1 MRCNYN
7 NLCKKPIFSKSLCLC
22 RNHLILT
29 HNNSI
34 IKIQKIFRAYKTR
47 KKINNIYKK
56 LPRDIQDIILH
67 YINLPIYYTNYYKK
81 IRNIVNK
88 KTKDLLYYDYT
99 SDNKLSI
106 DYISNCF
113 YYINKYHLIMNINEI
128 KILFVLNDD
137 LRFIVNNYIYNY
149 INQQLDI
156 SIWNN
161 NVLTEIINFE
171 NNSFDK
177 MIILYN
183 RINNFNDIYNYYY
196 FITQNNSIM

>member
-1 MRCNYN
+1 MICNYN
-7 NLCKKPIFSKSLCLC
+7 NLCKKTVFSKSICLC
-22 RNHLILT
+22 CNHLILT

-56 LPRDIQDIILH
+56 LPKDIQNIILH

-81 IRNIVNK
+81 IRNIINK

-99 SDNKLSI
+99 SNNKLSI

-113 YYINKYHLIMNINEI
+113 YYINKYHVIMDINEI
-128 KILFVLNDD
+128 KILFVLNED
-137 LRFIVNNYIYNY
+137 LRFIVNNFIYNY
-149 INQQLDI
+149 INHQVDI

-177 MIILYN
+177 MINLYN
-183 RINNFNDIYNYYY
+183 RINNFNNIYNYYY
-196 FITQNNSIM
+196 SIVQNRSII

>member
-7 NLCKKPIFSKSLCLC
+7 NFCNKPIFSKSLCLC
-22 RNHLILT
+22 CNHLILT

-34 IKIQKIFRAYKTR
+34 LNIQKTFRGYKTR
-47 KKINNIYKK
+47 KKIKNIYIK
-56 LPRDIQDIILH
+56 LPSDIQNIILY
-67 YINLPIYYTNYYKK
+67 YINLPIYYLNYYKK

-88 KTKDLLYYDYT
+88 KTKELLYYDYT

-106 DYISNCF
+106 DYISKCF
-113 YYINKYHLIMNINEI
+113 YYINKYCRVMNINEI
-128 KILFVLNDD
+128 KILFVLNDE
-137 LRFIVNNYIYNY
+137 LRCIVNNYIYNY
-149 INQQLDI
+149 INHQVDI

-177 MIILYN
+177 MIVLYN

-196 FITQNNSIM
+196 SITQNKSIM

>member
-1 MRCNYN
+1 
-7 NLCKKPIFSKSLCLC
+7 
-22 RNHLILT
+22 
-29 HNNSI
+29 
-34 IKIQKIFRAYKTR
+34 
-47 KKINNIYKK
+47 
-56 LPRDIQDIILH
+56 
-67 YINLPIYYTNYYKK
+67 
-81 IRNIVNK
+81 
-88 KTKDLLYYDYT
+88 
-99 SDNKLSI
+99 
-106 DYISNCF
+106 
-113 YYINKYHLIMNINEI
+113 MNINEI

>member
-34 IKIQKIFRAYKTR
+34 IKIQKIFRAYKRR

-149 INQQLDI
+149 INHQVDI

-196 FITQNNSIM
+196 FITQNKSIM

>member
-34 IKIQKIFRAYKTR
+34 IKIQKIFKAYKTR

-56 LPRDIQDIILH
+56 LPSDIQYIILY
-67 YINLPIYYTNYYKK
+67 YINLPIYYNNYYKK

-88 KTKDLLYYDYT
+88 KTKELLYYDYT

-106 DYISNCF
+106 DYISKCF

-149 INQQLDI
+149 INHQVDI
-156 SIWNN
+156 SVWNN

>member
-7 NLCKKPIFSKSLCLC
+7 NFCNKPIFSKSLCLC
-22 RNHLILT
+22 CNHLILT

-34 IKIQKIFRAYKTR
+34 INIQKIFRAYKTR

-149 INQQLDI
+149 INHQVDI

-196 FITQNNSIM
+196 FITQNKSIM

>member
-7 NLCKKPIFSKSLCLC
+7 NFCNKPIFSKSLCLC

-34 IKIQKIFRAYKTR
+34 IKIQKIFRAYKRR

-149 INQQLDI
+149 INHQIDI

-196 FITQNNSIM
+196 FITQNKSIM

>member
-7 NLCKKPIFSKSLCLC
+7 NFCNKPIFSKSLCLC
-22 RNHLILT
+22 CNHLILT

-34 IKIQKIFRAYKTR
+34 LNIQKTFRGYKTR
-47 KKINNIYKK
+47 KKIKNIYIK
-56 LPRDIQDIILH
+56 LPSDIQNIILY
-67 YINLPIYYTNYYKK
+67 YINLPIYYLNYYKK

-88 KTKDLLYYDYT
+88 KTKELLYYDYT

-106 DYISNCF
+106 DYISKCF
-113 YYINKYHLIMNINEI
+113 YYINKYCRVMNINEI

-149 INQQLDI
+149 INHQVDI

-161 NVLTEIINFE
+161 NVLAEIINFE

-177 MIILYN
+177 MIVLYN

-196 FITQNNSIM
+196 SITQNKSIM

>member
-56 LPRDIQDIILH
+56 LPSDIQYIILY
-67 YINLPIYYTNYYKK
+67 YINLPIYYNNYYKK

-128 KILFVLNDD
+128 KILFVMNED
-137 LRFIVNNYIYNY
+137 LRFIVNNFIYNY
-149 INQQLDI
+149 INHQVDI

-196 FITQNNSIM
+196 SIIQNRSII

>member
-1 MRCNYN
+1 MTCNYN
-7 NLCKKPIFSKSLCLC
+7 NFCNKPIFSKSLCLC
-22 RNHLILT
+22 CNHLILT

-34 IKIQKIFRAYKTR
+34 LNIQKTFRGYKTR
-47 KKINNIYKK
+47 KKIKNIYIK
-56 LPRDIQDIILH
+56 LPSDIQNIILY
-67 YINLPIYYTNYYKK
+67 YINLPIYYLNYYKK

-88 KTKDLLYYDYT
+88 KTKELLYYDYT

-106 DYISNCF
+106 DYISKCF
-113 YYINKYHLIMNINEI
+113 YYINKYCRVMNINEI

-137 LRFIVNNYIYNY
+137 LRCIVNNYIYNY
-149 INQQLDI
+149 INHQVDI

-177 MIILYN
+177 MIVLYN

-196 FITQNNSIM
+196 SITQNKSIM

>member
-7 NLCKKPIFSKSLCLC
+7 NFCNKPIFSKSLCLC
-22 RNHLILT
+22 CNHLILT

-34 IKIQKIFRAYKTR
+34 LNIQKIFRGYKTR
-47 KKINNIYKK
+47 KKIKNIYIK
-56 LPRDIQDIILH
+56 LPNDIQDIILY
-67 YINLPIYYTNYYKK
+67 YINLPIYCNNYYKK

-88 KTKDLLYYDYT
+88 KTKELLYYDYT

-106 DYISNCF
+106 DYISKCF
-113 YYINKYHLIMNINEI
+113 YYINKYCRVMNINEI

-149 INQQLDI
+149 INHQVDI

-177 MIILYN
+177 MIVLYN

-196 FITQNNSIM
+196 SITQNKSIM

>member
-7 NLCKKPIFSKSLCLC
+7 NFCNKPIFSKSLCLC
-22 RNHLILT
+22 CNHLILT

-34 IKIQKIFRAYKTR
+34 LNIQKTFRGYKTR
-47 KKINNIYKK
+47 KKIKNIYIK
-56 LPRDIQDIILH
+56 LPSDIQNIILY
-67 YINLPIYYTNYYKK
+67 YINLPIYYLNYYKK

-88 KTKDLLYYDYT
+88 KTKELLYYDYT

-106 DYISNCF
+106 DYISKCF
-113 YYINKYHLIMNINEI
+113 YYINKYCRVMNINEI

-149 INQQLDI
+149 INNQVDI

-177 MIILYN
+177 MIVLYN

-196 FITQNNSIM
+196 SITQNKSIM

>member
-1 MRCNYN
+1 
-7 NLCKKPIFSKSLCLC
+7 
-22 RNHLILT
+22 
-29 HNNSI
+29 
-34 IKIQKIFRAYKTR
+34 
-47 KKINNIYKK
+47 
-56 LPRDIQDIILH
+56 
-67 YINLPIYYTNYYKK
+67 
-81 IRNIVNK
+81 
-88 KTKDLLYYDYT
+88 
-99 SDNKLSI
+99 
-106 DYISNCF
+106 
-113 YYINKYHLIMNINEI
+113 MNINEI

-149 INQQLDI
+149 INHQVDI
-156 SIWNN
+156 SVWNN

>member
-7 NLCKKPIFSKSLCLC
+7 NFCNKPIFSKSLCLC
-22 RNHLILT
+22 CNHLILT

-34 IKIQKIFRAYKTR
+34 LNIQKTFRGYKTR
-47 KKINNIYKK
+47 KKIKNIYIK
-56 LPRDIQDIILH
+56 LPSDIQDIIL
-67 YINLPIYYTNYYKK
+67 YFINLPIYYTNYYKK

-88 KTKDLLYYDYT
+88 KTKELLYYDYT

-106 DYISNCF
+106 DYISKCF
-113 YYINKYHLIMNINEI
+113 YYINKYCRVMNINEI
-128 KILFVLNDD
+128 KILFVLNDE
-137 LRFIVNNYIYNY
+137 LRCIVNNYIYNY
-149 INQQLDI
+149 INHQVDI

-177 MIILYN
+177 MIVLYN

-196 FITQNNSIM
+196 SITQNKSIM

>member
-1 MRCNYN
+1 MICNYN
-7 NLCKKPIFSKSLCLC
+7 NLCKKPVFSKSICLC
-22 RNHLILT
+22 CNHLILT

-56 LPRDIQDIILH
+56 LPSDIQDIILH

-99 SDNKLSI
+99 SNNKLSI

-128 KILFVLNDD
+128 KILFVMNED
-137 LRFIVNNYIYNY
+137 LRFIVNNFIYNY
-149 INQQLDI
+149 INHQVDI

-177 MIILYN
+177 MINLYN
-183 RINNFNDIYNYYY
+183 RINNFNNIYNYYY
-196 FITQNNSIM
+196 SIVQNRSII

>member
-1 MRCNYN
+1 MICNYN
-7 NLCKKPIFSKSLCLC
+7 NLCKKPIFLKSICLC

-29 HNNSI
+29 HNNNI
-34 IKIQKIFRAYKTR
+34 IKIQKIFRGYKIR

-56 LPRDIQDIILH
+56 LPSDIQDIILH

-99 SDNKLSI
+99 SNNKLSI

-128 KILFVLNDD
+128 KILFVMNED
-137 LRFIVNNYIYNY
+137 LRFIVNNFIYNY
-149 INQQLDI
+149 INHQVDI

-196 FITQNNSIM
+196 SIIQNRSII